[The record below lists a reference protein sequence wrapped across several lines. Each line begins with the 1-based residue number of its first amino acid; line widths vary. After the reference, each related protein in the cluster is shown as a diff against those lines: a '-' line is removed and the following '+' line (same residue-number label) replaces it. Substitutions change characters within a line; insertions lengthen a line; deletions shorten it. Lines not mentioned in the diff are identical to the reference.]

1 MGQVQESQETDE
13 GQRVGQLDPENQ
25 QKAQQ
30 MLDSS
35 DVYQGDQMAKQEA
48 FKRQKVMQ
56 EQNPMD
62 CENEQTLQ

>member
-1 MGQVQESQETDE
+1 MGQVQDSDE
-13 GQRVGQLDPENQ
+13 DQWGGQREAENRQ
-25 QKAQQ
+25 RAQQ

-35 DVYQGDQMAKQEA
+35 DAYQGNQMAKQEA

-62 CENEQTLQ
+62 CENEQTLE